1 MIRISKDTLMLNAY
15 IGITDRDWFE
25 FLRSRENLDEVN
37 FWQPGGR
44 MQFHALSVSEPFL
57 FKLHSPLNYI
67 VGGGFFTHASLLP
80 CSIAWE
86 AFGEKNGADSL
97 IKMRRQIEHYRRAPA
112 DPRIDPIIG
121 CIILR
126 FPFFM
131 LENDW
136 IPVPSD
142 WAPNI
147 VQGRTYNLDSSP
159 GRELWDAVSLLLN
172 KPPSDS
178 LAAAI
183 SQPED
188 RIFGDPIL
196 MAPRLGQGAFRI
208 MVTDFY
214 ERRCA
219 VTREKSL
226 PVLEAAHIKPVAERG
241 THRIGN
247 GLLIR
252 SDIHRLFDRGYVTVT
267 PDYHFR
273 VSHRLKDDFDNG
285 EVYYRLNGDS
295 IWVPRDPSKKPDREL
310 LEWHSDTVFL
320 G

>member
-1 MIRISKDTLMLNAY
+1 MMLKAY
-15 IGITDRDWFE
+15 VGITDKSWFE
-25 FLRSRENLDEVN
+25 FLRAKKDLDELN

-44 MQFHALSVSEPFL
+44 TQFHALSFSEPFL

-67 VGGGFFTHASLLP
+67 VGGGFFTHSSLMP
-80 CSIAWE
+80 CSLAWE

-97 IKMRRQIEHYRRAPA
+97 ANMRRQIENYRRAPA
-112 DPRIDPIIG
+112 DPRNDPIIG

-126 FPFFM
+126 SPFF
-131 LENDW
+131 LPESDW

-147 VQGRTYNLDSSP
+147 VQGRTYDLRISP
-159 GRELWDAVSLLLN
+159 GRELWDQVSLLL
-172 KPPSDS
+172 KGKKQDS
-178 LAAAI
+178 EMPTVA
-183 SQPED
+183 QPENP
-188 RIFGDPIL
+188 ILGDPVL
-196 MAPRLGQGAFRI
+196 VAPRLGQGAFRV

-226 PVLEAAHIKPVAERG
+226 PVLEAAHIKPVAESG
-241 THRIGN
+241 AHRIGN

-267 PDYHFR
+267 PDYRFR
-273 VSHRLKDDFDNG
+273 VSHRLKDDIDNG
-285 EVYYRLNGDS
+285 EVYYRMNGAE
-295 IWVPRDPSKKPDREL
+295 IWTPREASKRPDREL
-310 LEWHSDTVFL
+310 LEWHADTIFL

>member
-1 MIRISKDTLMLNAY
+1 MLKAY
-15 IGITDRDWFE
+15 VGITDKSWFE
-25 FLRSRENLDEVN
+25 FLRAKKDLDELN

-44 MQFHALSVSEPFL
+44 TQFHALSFSEPFL

-67 VGGGFFTHASLLP
+67 VGGGFFTHSSLLP
-80 CSIAWE
+80 CSLAWE

-97 IKMRRQIEHYRRAPA
+97 ANMRRQIENYRRAPA
-112 DPRIDPIIG
+112 DPRNDPIIG

-126 FPFFM
+126 SPFF
-131 LENDW
+131 LPESDW

-147 VQGRTYNLDSSP
+147 VQGRTYDLRISP
-159 GRELWDAVSLLLN
+159 GRELWDQVSLLL
-172 KPPSDS
+172 KGKKQDS
-178 LAAAI
+178 EMPTVA
-183 SQPED
+183 QPENP
-188 RIFGDPIL
+188 ILGDPVL
-196 MAPRLGQGAFRI
+196 VAPRLGQGAFRV

-226 PVLEAAHIKPVAERG
+226 PVLEAAHIKPVAESG
-241 THRIGN
+241 AHRIGN

-267 PDYHFR
+267 PDYRFR

-285 EVYYRLNGDS
+285 EVYYRMNGAE
-295 IWVPRDPSKKPDREL
+295 IWTPREASKRPDREL
-310 LEWHSDTVFL
+310 LEWHADTIFL

>member
-1 MIRISKDTLMLNAY
+1 MPKAY
-15 IGITDRDWFE
+15 IGITDQSWFD
-25 FLRSRENLDEVN
+25 FLRSKRDLDELN
-37 FWQPGGR
+37 FWQPGGHG
-44 MQFHALSVSEPFL
+44 QFHTLSVGEPFL

-67 VGGGFFTHASLLP
+67 VGGGFFTHSSLLP
-80 CSIAWE
+80 CSLAWE

-97 IKMRRQIEHYRRAPA
+97 NKMRRQIDNYRRAPA
-112 DPRIDPIIG
+112 DPRNDPVIG

-126 FPFFM
+126 SPFF
-131 LENDW
+131 LPESDW
-136 IPVPSD
+136 IRVPSD

-147 VQGRTYNLDSSP
+147 VQGRTYDLGISP
-159 GRELWDAVSLLLN
+159 GRELWDQVSLLLQGKRQN
-172 KPPSDS
+172 YEIPEV
-178 LAAAI
+178 A
-183 SQPED
+183 QPENPMY
-188 RIFGDPIL
+188 GNPVPI
-196 MAPRLGQGAFRI
+196 APRLGQGAFRV

-226 PVLEAAHIKPVAERG
+226 PVLEAAHIKPVAESG

-267 PDYHFR
+267 PDYRFH
-273 VSHRLKDDFDNG
+273 VSHRLRDDFDNG
-285 EVYYRLNGDS
+285 EIYYRMNGGE
-295 IWVPRDPSKKPDREL
+295 IWIPREASKRPDKEL
-310 LEWHSDTVFL
+310 LEWHADTIFL